1 MEASAAG
8 LLRGYALGIH
18 ADSFLGG
25 AGGDEAG
32 GCAQPG
38 GRDRVVV
45 RDQRHSDCQLLR
57 EQYCGSLGRQ
67 GGAVM
72 SFGVRARLLL
82 CVAVVGAVAY
92 AGWTA
97 RGWFEDARALAARQA
112 QDALVASFRED
123 LAGVSRQ
130 VEERLRELRAN
141 ELVIDRGIIREIQKP
156 VYQRVCAEPDVV
168 RLLNAALRGESV
180 SGPAEPARE
189 MSGSAGTAAGWHRQ

>member
-1 MEASAAG
+1 
-8 LLRGYALGIH
+8 
-18 ADSFLGG
+18 
-25 AGGDEAG
+25 
-32 GCAQPG
+32 
-38 GRDRVVV
+38 
-45 RDQRHSDCQLLR
+45 
-57 EQYCGSLGRQ
+57 
-67 GGAVM
+67 M

-141 ELVIDRGIIREIQKP
+141 ELVIDRGSFVRSRNLCISVCVLSLMLSGCSTPLSVASLSPDQQNLLVRCPEVPAQLRDGTASEMVLVIREMAT
-156 VYQRVCAEPDVV
+156 VYHDCAVRHNGLVDVLEG
-168 RLLNAALRGESV
+168 R
-180 SGPAEPARE
+180 
-189 MSGSAGTAAGWHRQ
+189 